1 MSRMEQEL
9 IPSAPP
15 MDRMEGDDT
24 GNITHQDPPPSYEEV
39 MAEDGLCCCRHWEAP
54 PPYKLMPTAPP
65 AESDDETS
73 SNCSSCENL
82 SNAYIDEHRPQLTKR
97 QQRIKFGFKVASY
110 TVGLP
115 LKLIYEAT
123 RTRDFYHEDNDKG
136 HLCSSLA
143 KKADKVFSNRR

>member
-1 MSRMEQEL
+1 MEQEL

-15 MDRMEGDDT
+15 MDIMGGDDT
-24 GNITHQDPPPSYEEV
+24 GNIIHQDLPPSYEEV
-39 MAEDGLCCCRHWEAP
+39 MAENKPCCCRHWEAP
-54 PPYKLMPTAPP
+54 PPYELMPTAPP

-82 SNAYIDEHRPQLTKR
+82 SDTEIDEHHSQLTRR
-97 QQRIKFGFKVASY
+97 QKRIKFGFKVASY

-115 LKLIYEAT
+115 LKLLYEAT
-123 RTRDFYHEDNDKG
+123 RTRDIYHEDNDKG

-143 KKADKVFSNRR
+143 KKADKLFSNIR